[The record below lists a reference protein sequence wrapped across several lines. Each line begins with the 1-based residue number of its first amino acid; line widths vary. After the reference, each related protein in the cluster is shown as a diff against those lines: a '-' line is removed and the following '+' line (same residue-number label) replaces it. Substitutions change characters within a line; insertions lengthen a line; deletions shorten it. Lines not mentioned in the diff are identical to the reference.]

1 MDPTDKPKPE
11 QIDPDQ
17 PIAWRAVPEDVEVRA
32 QGKPVGSL
40 YDLLGSHEE
49 DIFHGIVVKL
59 HSGRHVFVP
68 ADDVELL
75 TAEHVDVGQTPEEL
89 GALPEHSEAASFD
102 LRRAG
107 LFKRVGWRK
116 EQDR

>member
-11 QIDPDQ
+11 QIDP
-17 PIAWRAVPEDVEVRA
+17 DVEVRA